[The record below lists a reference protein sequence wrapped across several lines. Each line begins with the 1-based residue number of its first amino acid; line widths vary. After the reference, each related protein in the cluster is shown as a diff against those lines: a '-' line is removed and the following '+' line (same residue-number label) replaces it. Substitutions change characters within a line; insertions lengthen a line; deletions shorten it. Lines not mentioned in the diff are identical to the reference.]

1 MPPIVNF
8 GTAYI
13 LRSSL
18 QRSKL
23 LIFTLAYMLMP
34 VPVLMPL
41 AQNLSWTDCVVSM
54 TASVFFLL
62 LVFVFL
68 QFLGRKMQKLV
79 CTILLAL
86 TLMPSAVLSAY
97 LLFAH
102 AYLFPDSIISIFET
116 TPEESR
122 EFVAHY
128 MNPLITLGIVLY
140 AGIPLWMIYKLRG
153 KAKLSFHGNR
163 KWLVGSLCAITAF
176 AMVSPLNDKVFF
188 ISFYKTYFLYKS
200 RQKCEQT
207 DIAERLKQPY
217 EVQSLQPDSSR
228 QVIVVVI
235 GESLTRH
242 HLSLYGYGR
251 KTNPLLSQDS
261 TLLIYMDVVSP
272 QVHTIPVLRSALSFG
287 ERNNPDYFTAKPS
300 LFELFN
306 RAGYETYFISNQMFG
321 GGHRTSYDV
330 LLRQAK
336 HIFNPSV
343 QKKTDEVVL
352 PFLQKAIADDKKA
365 NKLIVIHLMGNHM
378 AYEFRYPKSFSQ
390 FSNATD
396 GFVNKSCPFVKQPEA
411 VKSIDTY
418 DNSVLYNDFVVA
430 QVIEQTKHAGQES
443 AVIYFS
449 DHGEELFD
457 VRPFAGHAY
466 EKVSTYMCEVPFL
479 VWLSP
484 KFGKYRND
492 FTFNT
497 KAPFSTT
504 DFLFSITDLAGLR
517 YADFDASRSLF
528 NKRFVPRKRYVGAY
542 LYEQVQER
550 TEEMMDNR

>member
-1 MPPIVNF
+1 MPQTAQPS
-8 GTAYI
+8 TAYT
-13 LRSSL
+13 LRSCFKHN
-18 QRSKL
+18 KL

-34 VPVLMPL
+34 VPMLMPL
-41 AQNLSWTDCVVSM
+41 AQNLSWTDCLVAM
-54 TASVFFLL
+54 AASVLFLL
-62 LVFVFL
+62 SVFVFL
-68 QFLGRKMQKLV
+68 QFWGRKMQKLI
-79 CTILLAL
+79 CTILLEL
-86 TLMPSAVLSAY
+86 TLIPIAVLSAY

-128 MNPLITLGIVLY
+128 MNPLITLGIALY
-140 AGIPLWMIYKLRG
+140 AGTPLWMIYKLKG
-153 KAKLSFHGNR
+153 KASFSFSGNR
-163 KWLVGSLCAITAF
+163 KLLIGSLCAMVAF
-176 AMVSPLNDKVFF
+176 VMVKPLNDKVFF
-188 ISFYKTYFLYKS
+188 ISFYKTYLLYKS
-200 RQKCEQT
+200 QQTCEQA
-207 DIAERLKQPY
+207 DIAERLKRPY
-217 EVQSLQPDSSR
+217 EVQSLQCDSNG

-251 KTNPLLSQDS
+251 QTNPLLSQDS
-261 TLLIYMDVVSP
+261 TLLIYKDVISP
-272 QVHTIPVLRSALSFG
+272 QVHTIPVLRSVLSFG
-287 ERNNPDYFTAKPS
+287 EQDNPHYLTTKPS

-321 GGHRTSYDV
+321 GDHRTSYDV

-352 PFLQKAIADDKKA
+352 PFLQKAIADGKKA

-378 AYEFRYPKSFSQ
+378 AYEFRYPKAFSQ

-396 GFVNKSCPFVKQPEA
+396 GFVNKSCPFFKQPEA

-430 QVIEQTKHAGQES
+430 QVIEQAKHARQEA

-449 DHGEELFD
+449 DHGEELYD

-484 KFGKYRND
+484 KFGKHRND
-492 FTFNT
+492 LTFNAKT
-497 KAPFSTT
+497 PFSTT

-528 NKRFVPRKRYVGAY
+528 NKQFSPRKRYVGAY
-542 LYEQVQER
+542 PYEQVRER
-550 TEEMMDNR
+550 TMRMKK